1 MKNVL
6 MISFFAPPANAVA
19 THRIA
24 GFARFLTEFGWKP
37 TLLTAKPQYYQAIDN
52 ELLSVI
58 PPEVQIY
65 RTDMIGRKYS
75 HSGTPAGNLQKKP
88 SLIKKCLVPAI
99 KTVIRHIA
107 FPDEYVGWVP
117 YACKETQR
125 ILAKGQW
132 DAIYTTGGPFSS
144 MEIGYRLKK
153 HTRLPWV
160 VDFRD
165 PWAHNPYWKGPH
177 YHQKLNERLESKT
190 VNACDRVIVTTQ
202 SIEKLYRDCYPAIPA
217 EKFVTITNGYDPDLF
232 ENLNIAE
239 TSGNKF
245 ILTHA
250 GWFYGPRKP
259 DYLLKALRLML
270 DTHPEIPPS
279 DILVRFI
286 GNIPP
291 ELSILI
297 AQLGLQNNIELAG
310 VISHKQTLS
319 YLKQSSVLVLIG
331 GSEEK
336 NEHLFIPA
344 KLFEYMLTQR
354 PILGLVNPGEATE
367 IIRKGNMG
375 ESVLPTN
382 IPGIS
387 DKIYKMY
394 VAHKNNQNVYH
405 PDKEFISR
413 FNRREL
419 SRQLAAEFTKLCP

>member
-24 GFARFLTEFGWKP
+24 GFARFLSEFGWKA
-37 TLLTAKPQYYQAIDN
+37 TLLTVKPQYYQAIDN
-52 ELLSVI
+52 DLLKVI
-58 PPEVQIY
+58 PPEIQIY

-75 HSGTPAGNLQKKP
+75 HSGNPAGTHQKKP
-88 SLIKKCLVPAI
+88 SLLKKCLVPAV
-99 KTVIRHIA
+99 KAVYRHIS

-117 YACKETQR
+117 YACKEAKN

-132 DAIYTTGGPFSS
+132 DVIYTTGGPFSS
-144 MEIGYRLKK
+144 LEIGYRIKK
-153 HTRLPWV
+153 HTDLPWI

-165 PWAHNPYWKGPH
+165 PWAHNPYWKGPR
-177 YHQKLNERLESKT
+177 YHLKLNEWLESRT
-190 VNACDRVIVTTQ
+190 VKACDRVIVTTQ
-202 SIEKLYRDCYPAIPA
+202 SIEKLYQDCYPAIPA
-217 EKFVTITNGYDPDLF
+217 EKFTTITNGYDPDLF
-232 ENLNIAE
+232 DNVNTAE
-239 TSGNKF
+239 ISGNKF

-259 DYLLKALRLML
+259 DYLLKALRLMM

-279 DILVRFI
+279 DIMARFI
-286 GNIPP
+286 GNIPA
-291 ELSILI
+291 ELPALI
-297 AQLGLQNNIELAG
+297 NQLGLQNNVELAG
-310 VISHKQTLS
+310 VINHQQTLA

-336 NEHLFIPA
+336 NDHLFIPA
-344 KLFEYMLTQR
+344 KLFEYMLSQR

-367 IIRKGNMG
+367 VIRKGNIG
-375 ESVLPTN
+375 ESVSPNN
-382 IPGIS
+382 ISGIS

-394 VAHKNNQNVYH
+394 LNHKNNQDFYH

-413 FNRREL
+413 YNRREL
-419 SRQLAAEFTKLCP
+419 SRQLAQELLKIV